1 MTEICEMGNTQ
12 NRYLIDPTA
21 FFAALILAPLLVA
34 LLGFWIALIPVVAVI
49 LGGLPYLL
57 VGGPLLANALRK
69 NKPTFR
75 VFSRVGLLANLATPF
90 LVFLFYMMNNPP
102 EAALN
107 AAVIYFGFGLIFA
120 PLWSGVFAVLYR
132 KFRLELYSRPL

>member
-1 MTEICEMGNTQ
+1 
-12 NRYLIDPTA
+12 
-21 FFAALILAPLLVA
+21 
-34 LLGFWIALIPVVAVI
+34 
-49 LGGLPYLL
+49 
-57 VGGPLLANALRK
+57 
-69 NKPTFR
+69 
-75 VFSRVGLLANLATPF
+75 
-90 LVFLFYMMNNPP
+90 MMNNPP